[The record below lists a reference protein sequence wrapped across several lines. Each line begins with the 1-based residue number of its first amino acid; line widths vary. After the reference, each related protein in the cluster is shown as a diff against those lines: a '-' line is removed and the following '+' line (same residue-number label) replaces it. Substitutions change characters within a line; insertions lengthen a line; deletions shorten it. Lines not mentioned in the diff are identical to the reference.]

1 MSEETETETVNIDG
15 TPYAIEDLTDKTQ
28 YVISQIQEIQE
39 LLNKKRRE
47 VDRLA
52 MSLDA
57 FNAVLKKEVEDIP
70 VEAEVD
76 E

>member
-1 MSEETETETVNIDG
+1 MTDTETVTIDG
-15 TPYAIEDLTDKTQ
+15 TNYAIEDLTDKTQ

-57 FNAVLKKEVEDIP
+57 FNAVLKKEVEDVP
-70 VEAEVD
+70 VEVEN

>member
-1 MSEETETETVNIDG
+1 MTEAETETVNIDG
-15 TPYAIEDLTDKTQ
+15 TKYAIEDLSDKTQ
-28 YVISQIQEIQE
+28 YVISQIQEIQD

-57 FNAVLKKEVEDIP
+57 FNAVLKKEVEDVP
-70 VEAEVD
+70 VEAEN

>member
-1 MSEETETETVNIDG
+1 MSEETKPETVNIDG
-15 TPYAIEDLTDKTQ
+15 TAYAIEDLTDKTQ

-70 VEAEVD
+70 VEVENG
-76 E
+76 